1 MSNILLYLLIILM
14 GIMGGLSSVIVLVMI
29 PVVLIR
35 KFYGKIR
42 YGKKMTD
49 RSEEHTSELQSR

>member
-42 YGKKMTD
+42 YGKKSCSG
-49 RSEEHTSELQSR
+49 RKLSVKNAK

>member
-14 GIMGGLSSVIVLVMI
+14 AIMGGLSSVIVLVMI

-49 RSEEHTSELQSR
+49 